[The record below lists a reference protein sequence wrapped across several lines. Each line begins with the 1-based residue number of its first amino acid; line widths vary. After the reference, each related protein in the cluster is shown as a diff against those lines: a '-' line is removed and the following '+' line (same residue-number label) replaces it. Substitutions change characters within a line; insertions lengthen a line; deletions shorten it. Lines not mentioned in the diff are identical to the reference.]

1 MKEDEKRLN
10 YQMERLVSDCY
21 TSMVDVDDWMLY
33 RTHSGNCK
41 QCANKANC
49 GQRKRKD
56 EAANCEKFRPIFHK
70 KFSKKKGKKR

>member
-1 MKEDEKRLN
+1 M
-10 YQMERLVSDCY
+10 
-21 TSMVDVDDWMLY
+21 TGDVYNDWESLELLY